1 MEGIREQNRSK
12 TYIPSRLIAFIK
24 GFINPYK
31 GLQTSWYIF
40 PFPFKELESL
50 KSELEESID
59 TTTAAQ
65 EMKQKRESELVA
77 LKRSVEEETVAHEAA
92 MAQLRQKHTQ
102 LVEELNVQLE
112 TAKKVWINCVEP
124 AQGKP
129 GTSVI

>member
-1 MEGIREQNRSK
+1 MHFSF
-12 TYIPSRLIAFIK
+12 L
-24 GFINPYK
+24 
-31 GLQTSWYIF
+31 
-40 PFPFKELESL
+40 FKELESL

-112 TAKKVWINCVEP
+112 TTKKVWINCVEP
-124 AQGKP
+124 AREKP
-129 GTSVI
+129 GTRVF

>member
-1 MEGIREQNRSK
+1 MHFSF
-12 TYIPSRLIAFIK
+12 L
-24 GFINPYK
+24 
-31 GLQTSWYIF
+31 
-40 PFPFKELESL
+40 FKELESL

-112 TAKKVWINCVEP
+112 TTKKVWINCVEP
-124 AQGKP
+124 AREKR
-129 GTSVI
+129 GTRVF

>member
-1 MEGIREQNRSK
+1 MHFS
-12 TYIPSRLIAFIK
+12 
-24 GFINPYK
+24 
-31 GLQTSWYIF
+31 
-40 PFPFKELESL
+40 FPFKELESL

-112 TAKKVWINCVEP
+112 TTKKVEINWFERQVEP
-124 AQGKP
+124 ALKKP
-129 GTSVI
+129 GTRVI

>member
-1 MEGIREQNRSK
+1 MHF
-12 TYIPSRLIAFIK
+12 AF
-24 GFINPYK
+24 
-31 GLQTSWYIF
+31 LS
-40 PFPFKELESL
+40 KELESL

-112 TAKKVWINCVEP
+112 TTKKVLSNCVEP
-124 AQGKP
+124 AREKP
-129 GTSVI
+129 GMRVI